1 VIAIKTKREAPTP
14 EEALQRLVEQKAAKG
29 MPATL
34 EQTQRLTRSV
44 LGEVRR

>member
-1 VIAIKTKREAPTP
+1 VIAIKTKRKAPTP
-14 EEALQRLVEQKAAKG
+14 EEALQKVLEQKAAKG

-34 EQTQRLTRSV
+34 EQTQRLMRSV